1 MKRLFLA
8 IASLGVIT
16 ALVSL
21 APDIRRY
28 LKIRSM

>member
-8 IASLGVIT
+8 IASLGVT